1 MPDDSELD
9 RIDPQPAEVKLSTGF
24 TVEVVRMRTRQFF
37 RLLRVLTHGAGPQ
50 LAQAGLDFS
59 ADPGEF
65 AQKLL
70 TLVVMSIP
78 DAEQEAIAFLSSM
91 CRPAGATDKPASQMS
106 KQETEDNQALWGLF
120 GTELHNPDLGDTL
133 DLIEVIIRQE
143 APELQALGKKLQK
156 VMALFSRTGQD
167 KEPPEPELTVQDLN
181 SPALSQQPSTSSV
194 TSTGGPTSTSSASPS
209 VGSARSSKRRAPAS
223 SENSAPG

>member
-1 MPDDSELD
+1 MPDNDSELD
-9 RIDPQPAEVKLSTGF
+9 RIDPQPETCKLSTGF

-37 RLLRVLTHGAGPQ
+37 RLLRVLTHGAGPA

-59 ADPGEF
+59 AGPEEF
-65 AQKLL
+65 TQKLL

-91 CRPAGATDKPASQMS
+91 CRPAGLTDKPATQMT
-106 KQETEDNQALWGLF
+106 KQETEENQALWGRF

-133 DLIEVIIRQE
+133 DLIEVIVRQE

-156 VMALFSRTGQD
+156 VMTLFARTGQD
-167 KEPPEPELTVQDLN
+167 KEPPAPELAVQDLN
-181 SPALSQQPSTSSV
+181 SPVLSPQPSTSSP
-194 TSTGGPTSTSSASPS
+194 TSTGGPTSTSSTSRSAGS
-209 VGSARSSKRRAPAS
+209 GSASKRRAPAGSGS
-223 SENSAPG
+223 S